1 LIAVV
6 IAIVALTLIGIPIT
20 KALLRDARGSLLLGT
35 SFLLALGGAT
45 LVLFSISAAGFA
57 WSVGAPA
64 TSRPVRRLPAGV
76 IYAVIA
82 LMLLVHAA
90 FAIHGGMYEWDFF
103 GIWGLKAR
111 TFFDHH
117 GIDWTFL
124 KTNISHPD
132 YPLLT
137 PLMLDLPSLVRGTWD
152 DRAAGLLYTAL
163 SASLILIVHGLLKE
177 ETTTPLE
184 RALATL
190 AVASPALNLWIGLA
204 EAPVMAYGCAGV
216 LFVRRGLRDDR
227 NDFLRVGAILL
238 GFAAW
243 SKNEGLALCVVVL
256 VLAWRRALQLWPAVV
271 LPAIW
276 LTSRAALHLQT
287 DFLHG
292 DVLGRVW
299 FHLREPLLVL
309 RAFARFPPDRPLFWL
324 AVIATLIVFARRA
337 WTQERFL
344 LSVCAVQ
351 LALLAGQALAT
362 PWDIRAHIE
371 LSWNR
376 LPWQIAPALAYLA
389 VIVLMQTAPLSPDAD
404 AHRFDDDELAANVP
418 SKI

>member
-1 LIAVV
+1 MIAVLIV
-6 IAIVALTLIGIPIT
+6 IVVLTVIGIPIT
-20 KALLRDARGSLLLGT
+20 KALLRDARGSLLIGT

-57 WSVGAPA
+57 WAATLGAPA
-64 TSRPVRRLPAGV
+64 SSRPVRRLPAGLL
-76 IYAVIA
+76 YAIVA
-82 LMLLVHAA
+82 LLVLIHAA
-90 FAIHGGMYEWDFF
+90 YAIHAPLYEWDFF
-103 GIWGLKAR
+103 GIWGLKGR

-117 GIDWTFL
+117 GIDWSFL
-124 KTNISHPD
+124 KTNLSHPD

-137 PLMLDLPSLVRGTWD
+137 PLMLDLPSLVHGAWD
-152 DRAAGLLYTAL
+152 DRAAGLMYTAL
-163 SASLILIVHGLLKE
+163 SAALILIIHGLLRDD
-177 ETTTPLE
+177 TATPLE

-227 NDFLRVGAILL
+227 NDFLRAGAILL

-256 VLAWRRALQLWPAVV
+256 VLAWRKALQLWPAVV
-271 LPAIW
+271 IPAMW
-276 LTSRAALHLQT
+276 LTTRAALHLQT

-299 FHLREPLLVL
+299 FHLREPLVVL

-324 AVIATLIVFARRA
+324 AAIATLIVFARRA
-337 WTQERFL
+337 WTGERFL
-344 LSVCAVQ
+344 LAVCVLQ

-389 VIVLMQTAPLSPDAD
+389 VVVLLDAGRQRSD
-404 AHRFDDDELAANVP
+404 VLTY
-418 SKI
+418 